1 MKTFKKTF
9 YLNLLF
15 LYQIIQIST
24 YKNLPIKKSFKLK
37 IDEEALSSIQNSVN
51 NVFDISDPFYQDFCN
66 NVYYIVDMTQ
76 EDKVKSF
83 YDNSDLCNGCTK
95 ISGKTPKYPSGIGK
109 LLSVGAFSCFTG
121 KGAFGNIGFLLCLL
135 VLISLFILSVIFCFC
150 EVHFTKSLIY
160 QRIPSNP
167 PLEEKK
173 ENEKK
178 EEKKIDKN
186 EENKNEK
193 KEEKKDDK
201 NEEKKNENE
210 DKKDDKNEEKK
221 NENEEKKD
229 EEKKNDDNNNDDEK
243 TGDDEKNDNESQK
256 SSKKENNIK
265 EINYKDK
272 EYETYLPT
280 GSAGS
285 GRFCYFFSRKL
296 IQQIE
301 IINMIYFH
309 EKHMSYCLD
318 ISYFL
323 FSLLFDLFIT
333 CLLYGDSSVHKQFEK
348 GKSMDFVT
356 IALNG
361 VIGVIVSKIICFF
374 IHKIII
380 YNPTLLNI
388 ISDSPNHKI
397 KGFQI
402 LSDFMCLYYTRV
414 TIYFIIQYGLFIM
427 CMIHISGFFYRY
439 KKLSINALIS
449 WIVGAFFIIIVSLVI
464 SLFYAICLNYSF
476 KRIEKLKQQRLE
488 KLKEDIVSIKEE
500 EVEEE
505 EEEEEEKEY
514 QPKVNASNGEV
525 LEVKSNLPPMRK
537 TKKKVDEEEENV

>member
-15 LYQIIQIST
+15 LYQIIQISA
-24 YKNLPIKKSFKLK
+24 YKNLPIKKSFKLI

-201 NEEKKNENE
+201 NEEKK
-210 DKKDDKNEEKK
+210 K
-221 NENEEKKD
+221 
-229 EEKKNDDNNNDDEK
+229 
-243 TGDDEKNDNESQK
+243 
-256 SSKKENNIK
+256 
-265 EINYKDK
+265 
-272 EYETYLPT
+272 
-280 GSAGS
+280 
-285 GRFCYFFSRKL
+285 
-296 IQQIE
+296 
-301 IINMIYFH
+301 
-309 EKHMSYCLD
+309 
-318 ISYFL
+318 
-323 FSLLFDLFIT
+323 
-333 CLLYGDSSVHKQFEK
+333 
-348 GKSMDFVT
+348 
-356 IALNG
+356 
-361 VIGVIVSKIICFF
+361 
-374 IHKIII
+374 
-380 YNPTLLNI
+380 
-388 ISDSPNHKI
+388 
-397 KGFQI
+397 
-402 LSDFMCLYYTRV
+402 
-414 TIYFIIQYGLFIM
+414 
-427 CMIHISGFFYRY
+427 
-439 KKLSINALIS
+439 
-449 WIVGAFFIIIVSLVI
+449 
-464 SLFYAICLNYSF
+464 
-476 KRIEKLKQQRLE
+476 
-488 KLKEDIVSIKEE
+488 
-500 EVEEE
+500 
-505 EEEEEEKEY
+505 
-514 QPKVNASNGEV
+514 
-525 LEVKSNLPPMRK
+525 
-537 TKKKVDEEEENV
+537 